1 MISQLTFTYDPKY
14 KMKLFWANDVHLDS
28 IFCKRDKFFEHC
40 EMADKIILSG
50 DFWDLMEGKFDKRAH
65 KKDPD
70 LQGHYINDLVKLG
83 SKHLSKY
90 KDKIIGWNKGNH
102 ELSFEK
108 FSDVSITDFVCD
120 NLGISPIKKGMH
132 GYYIFKFRYKGHE
145 NKNGNSKVFYF
156 THNTGMNGRRSKG
169 SLAADILAGE
179 RPSADIWIGEHSHRG
194 VIVPL
199 KVEHLSNSNTLKY
212 KRKYFC
218 QSLTYKAADEDKN
231 GESFEI
237 NKGAGL
243 LPTGGLFFD
252 FYYNPKTKL
261 IDMTVNITPE

>member
-1 MISQLTFTYDPKY
+1 
-14 KMKLFWANDVHLDS
+14 
-28 IFCKRDKFFEHC
+28 
-40 EMADKIILSG
+40 MADKIILSG
-50 DFWDLMEGKFDKRAH
+50 DFFDLMEGKFDRRASKRDD
-65 KKDPD
+65 KLK
-70 LQGHYINDLVKLG
+70 GHYINKLVDLSVKGL
-83 SKHLSKY
+83 KKY

-108 FSDVSITDFVCD
+108 FSDVSITNFVCD
-120 NLGISPIKKGMH
+120 ALGINPIKKGMH
-132 GYYIFKFRYKGHE
+132 GYYVFKFVAKRDPEKIR
-145 NKNGNSKVFYF
+145 NSKIIYF

-199 KVEHLSNSNTLKY
+199 KVETLTHLNTIKY

-218 QSLTYKAADEDKN
+218 QSLTYKTADEDPK

-237 NKGAGL
+237 NKGVGL
-243 LPTGGLFFD
+243 LPTGGMFFD
-252 FYYNPKTKL
+252 FYFNSKTGL
-261 IDMTVNITPE
+261 IDFIVNITPE